1 MHFLMIFHHLRSPTP
16 PISDTDPLQIGK
28 GINSLWPQ
36 LGTWGGPLGVW
47 PGPTDEQIE
56 DVLSQVVTIV
66 KLIDDARVHPEAT
79 DNDAIQLMLDLM
91 QGNNRLM

>member
-1 MHFLMIFHHLRSPTP
+1 M
-16 PISDTDPLQIGK
+16 
-28 GINSLWPQ
+28 
-36 LGTWGGPLGVW
+36 W

-66 KLIDDARVHPEAT
+66 KLIDDARLHPEAI
-79 DNDAIQLMLDLM
+79 DNDAIQLMLDMM